1 MLWDIYTLWNT
12 WDNWKDKGFEI
23 KRWDQVLGEGD
34 SINILTDK
42 FPGEGEKGNQNRGS
56 RNGVSDKSP
65 IHSHS
70 PVLSRREQLN
80 VLKTYYCDTNL
91 SSFNLFYKY
100 FDSTYLCARGSSK
113 QFTNINSCN
122 LYNKPMKQV
131 LALSSFYQE
140 WDWDPQRLNNLPK
153 VPVRK

>member
-23 KRWDQVLGEGD
+23 KKWDQVLGEGD

-70 PVLSRREQLN
+70 R
-80 VLKTYYCDTNL
+80 
-91 SSFNLFYKY
+91 SSHV
-100 FDSTYLCARGSSK
+100 DS
-113 QFTNINSCN
+113 N
-122 LYNKPMKQV
+122 
-131 LALSSFYQE
+131 
-140 WDWDPQRLNNLPK
+140 
-153 VPVRK
+153 